1 MRVNRNHIL
10 LLTILFIFLFPTFPS
25 AHAYIKKSTPTE
37 NEVFDQPPQKVT
49 IQFDEAIQPDY
60 HSLQVFDSKGKRVDQ
75 KNERID
81 PANPAIIEADLQGNL
96 PNDTYSIQ
104 WRVVSGDGH
113 PIEGVIPFQIGQEAK
128 GTAIA
133 PGSKGYMPKL
143 DLIILR
149 WLQYMSSA
157 VYVGILFFYL
167 FVLPKE
173 LGQEI
178 SVRNRFSKIIVYSFI
193 TLCFSIILSL
203 PLQATIESGLSWGK
217 VFHINVLGNMLTNSV
232 FGKTWITAIIMLLIL
247 WPSTFLLCY
256 KPFKKTIWA
265 WVSLALGIGMLR
277 TKTFTSHAASSEKG
291 LLPIAMD
298 FVHLLSAS
306 IWIGSLIAMIAL
318 LTYRKNQAYFETI
331 RRFSKWGIA
340 IVLILSATGLYGSL
354 LYIPNWRSL
363 VVTDYGRA
371 LLGKVILLVI
381 MVLFAGVNF
390 IKGKR
395 SHEKGIQRSLWGEFS
410 AGIIVLILSV
420 ILTNL
425 PTAMASPGPINETN
439 KVKGGNYITFA
450 ATPNVIGKNT
460 FEVTLKDRNGQP
472 IKKIEQVTLTFKS
485 LEMKM
490 GDDTVQLSR
499 VKEGKYSFKGL
510 NFNMS
515 GRWNVRVHVLTKDL
529 ETMDTDFKVLVG
541 SQ

>member
-1 MRVNRNHIL
+1 MRIKRNHIL

-37 NEVFDQPPQKVT
+37 NEVFDQPPQKVS
-49 IQFDEAIQPDY
+49 IEFDEAIQPDY
-60 HSLQVFDSKGKRVDQ
+60 HTLQVFDSKGKRVDQ

-113 PIEGVIPFQIGQEAK
+113 PIEGVIPFQIGHETK
-128 GTAIA
+128 GTAA
-133 PGSKGYMPKL
+133 SPGSTGYKPKL

-173 LGQEI
+173 LGQDI

-193 TLCFSIILSL
+193 TLCFSIIFSL

-217 VFHINVLGNMLTNSV
+217 VFHIKVLGDMLTHSV

-256 KPFKKTIWA
+256 KPFKNPIWA

-291 LLPIAMD
+291 LLPMAMD

-318 LTYRKNQAYFETI
+318 LTFRKNQAYFETI

-371 LLGKVILLVI
+371 LLAKVILLVV

-395 SHEKGIQRSLWGEFS
+395 SSEKGISRTLWGEFS

-439 KVKGGNYITFA
+439 KVKGGSSITFA

-460 FEVTLKDRNGQP
+460 FTVILKDRNGRP
-472 IKKIEQVTLTFKS
+472 IKEIEQVTLTFRS
-485 LEMKM
+485 QEMKM
-490 GDDTVQLSR
+490 GDDTVQMSR
-499 VKEGKYSFKGL
+499 VKEGKYGFNGL

-529 ETMDTDFKVLVG
+529 ETMDTEFKVLVG

>member
-1 MRVNRNHIL
+1 MRVSRNLFL
-10 LLTILFIFLFPTFPS
+10 LIPVLFVFLFPTFPS
-25 AHAYIKKSTPTE
+25 AHAYIKKSAPTE
-37 NEVFDQPPQKVT
+37 NEVFDEPLQKVT
-49 IQFDEAIQPDY
+49 IQFDEPIQPDY
-60 HSLQVFDSKGKRVDQ
+60 HSIEVFDSNGKRVDQ

-81 PANPAIIEADLQGNL
+81 SNDPSIIEADLKSDL

-113 PIEGVIPFQIGQEAK
+113 PVEGVIPFQIGHDSK
-128 GTAIA
+128 GSATTQ
-133 PGSKGYMPKL
+133 GSKGYKPKL
-143 DLIILR
+143 DLILIR

-157 VYVGILFFYL
+157 GFVGILFFYL

-173 LGQEI
+173 LSQNTW
-178 SVRNRFSKIIVYSFI
+178 VRNRFTKIIVYSFI
-193 TLCFSIILSL
+193 ALCFSIIMSL

-217 VFHINVLGNMLTNSV
+217 VFHVKVLGDLLTKSV
-232 FGKTWITAIIMLLIL
+232 FGKTWITAIVMLLIL
-247 WPSTFLLCY
+247 WPSTFLVCY
-256 KPFKKTIWA
+256 KPFQKQIWV
-265 WVSLALGIGMLR
+265 WISLAFGIGMLR
-277 TKTFTSHAASSEKG
+277 TKTFTSHAASSKSG
-291 LLPIAMD
+291 LLPLIMD

-306 IWIGSLIAMIAL
+306 IWIGSLIALIAL
-318 LTYRKNQAYFETI
+318 LPLRKKQAYFETV

-340 IVLILSATGLYGSL
+340 IVIILSATGVYGSL

-363 VVTDYGRA
+363 FVTDYGKA
-371 LLGKVILLVI
+371 LLGKVLLLVI
-381 MVLFAGVNF
+381 MMLFAGVNF
-390 IKGKR
+390 LRGKR
-395 SHEKGIQRSLWGEFS
+395 NNEKGIARSLWGEMS

-425 PTAMASPGPINETN
+425 PTAMASPGPVKETN
-439 KVKGGNYITFA
+439 KVKASSITFA

-460 FEVTLKDRNGQP
+460 FEVSLKDRNGRP
-472 IKKIEQVTLTFKS
+472 IKAVEQVTLTFTS
-485 LEMKM
+485 LEMEM
-490 GDDTVQLSR
+490 GDDTVRLSK
-499 VKEGKYSFKGL
+499 VKDGKYSSKGL